1 MTFIQKENSFV
12 TDTVN
17 NYVSFDTKIYYA
29 GGRSPLKLRLRL
41 VLQYYQWKGIVN
53 KKKWLK
59 EFQNLSRKLFKNAI
73 YQLFAAKMPTEV
85 HFQGKDHFKT
95 DVEIILCVITHR
107 EIANQLCSLSAATF
121 KSSQALKTEE
131 LYFTRLT
138 EEQVHPP
145 GEVQAQLVGWSYC
158 RRRCRS
164 P

>member
-12 TDTVN
+12 TVTVN
-17 NYVSFDTKIYYA
+17 NYFSFDTKIYYA

-41 VLQYYQWKGIVN
+41 VLQYYQWKGKVN
-53 KKKWLK
+53 KKMA
-59 EFQNLSRKLFKNAI
+59 QRISNLSRKLFKKAI
-73 YQLFAAKMPTEV
+73 FQLFAAKMPTEV

-95 DVEIILCVITHR
+95 DVEIILCVITHK
-107 EIANQLCSLSAATF
+107 EIANQFYSPSAATF

-138 EEQVHPP
+138 EEQVHLP